1 MKVQFPNLF
10 DLSGKKK
17 VSVANNMMG
26 RIVFGPFKEVFN
38 KEEQDC
44 GHNDFAHFFMICIQL
59 VGKGVQDKFY

>member
-1 MKVQFPNLF
+1 M
-10 DLSGKKK
+10 
-17 VSVANNMMG
+17 SVANNMMG

-38 KEEQDC
+38 KEVQDC